1 MLRFQIRGD
10 IYSLFFFGFDFTT
23 GVTIVGVSEGF
34 KAGSNAGFRESRSS
48 IVAFSFP
55 VENRAT

>member
-1 MLRFQIRGD
+1 MNWD
-10 IYSLFFFGFDFTT
+10 SHSLFFFGFDFTA

-48 IVAFSFP
+48 IVAPSVP
-55 VENRAT
+55 VEI